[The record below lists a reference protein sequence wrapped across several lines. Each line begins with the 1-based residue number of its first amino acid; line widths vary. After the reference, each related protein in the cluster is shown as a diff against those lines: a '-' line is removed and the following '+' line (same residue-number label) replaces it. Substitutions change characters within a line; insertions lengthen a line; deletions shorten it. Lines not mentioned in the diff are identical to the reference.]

1 MQYPVSRGYST
12 SQITLHWVIVALV
25 FFQLVFGDAM
35 SHSLRAIGRGE
46 AVDPSVATQ
55 ATLHIWVG
63 FAILAAVAIR
73 IVLRLTKGAPPL
85 PDGSAIVALLA
96 RLTHA
101 AFYFLL
107 VAMPVTGILAYWRP
121 ARARQARL
129 HRADRPAC
137 GGGAVAPVLAARRPA
152 DADAQAGRLNSRL
165 PSPPPRN

>member
-107 VAMPVTGILAYWRP
+107 VAMPVTGILAYWFVP
-121 ARARQARL
+121 SLGDL
-129 HRADRPAC
+129 HELGKPVFIVLIVLHVVAALWHQFWLRDGLLMRMLKP
-137 GGGAVAPVLAARRPA
+137 GA
-152 DADAQAGRLNSRL
+152 
-165 PSPPPRN
+165 

>member
-1 MQYPVSRGYST
+1 MQHPVSRGYST
-12 SQITLHWVIVALV
+12 SQITLHWLIVALV

-46 AVDPSVATQ
+46 TVDPSVATQ

-73 IVLRLTKGAPPL
+73 IVLRLTNGAPPL

-96 RLTHA
+96 KLTHF

-107 VAMPVTGILAYWRP
+107 VAMPVTGILAYWFAP
-121 ARARQARL
+121 SLGDL
-129 HRADRPAC
+129 HELGKPVFIVLIVLHVVAALWHQFWLRDGLLMRMLKP
-137 GGGAVAPVLAARRPA
+137 GA
-152 DADAQAGRLNSRL
+152 
-165 PSPPPRN
+165 